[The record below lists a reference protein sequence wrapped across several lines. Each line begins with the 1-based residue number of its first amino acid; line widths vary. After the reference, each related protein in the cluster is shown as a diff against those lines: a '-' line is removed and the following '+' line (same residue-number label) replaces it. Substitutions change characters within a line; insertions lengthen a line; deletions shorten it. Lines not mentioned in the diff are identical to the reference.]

1 MKDCGDLCKKISG
14 KRGATMLIALLV
26 FLIATLSG
34 TIALTMA
41 ASNAGRYT
49 HEKEDQQAYLSVVS
63 AAELI
68 LDRLTGLEIRYEALD
83 GKPDPKDVT
92 VKYTEGKYNDL
103 FLSDPAFQSL
113 LQTYSVNT
121 GDADP
126 VEFTLTAEGAPAM
139 GQVAVSVHLLN
150 GIFSFM
156 LYSMDGE
163 IRDYQMTMQVSAK
176 YSTGS
181 NNFVESGETTQS
193 GKKIFVRAMKF
204 DMDSVKYTVE
214 EGYQGKTV

>member
-1 MKDCGDLCKKISG
+1 MKNCGDLCKKISG

-68 LDRLTGLEIRYEALD
+68 LDRLTDLEIRFEAPN
-83 GKPDPKDVT
+83 GKPDPEQVT
-92 VKYTEGKYNDL
+92 VKYDGGKYNDL

-113 LQTYSVNT
+113 LKTYSVNT
-121 GDADP
+121 SDADP

-139 GQVAVSVHLLN
+139 GKVTVSVHLLN

-156 LYSMDGE
+156 LYSMDGKT
-163 IRDYQMTMQVSAK
+163 RDYQMTMQVSAN
-176 YSTGS
+176 YSTGA
-181 NNFVESGETTQS
+181 NNFVGS
-193 GKKIFVRAMKF
+193 GKIVDGKEIYVRAIKF
-204 DMDSVKYTVE
+204 NVDGVTYTVE
-214 EGYQGKTV
+214 EGSQGKTV